1 MTRRATAERMP
12 TRQATA
18 ERDRSSLQS
27 AATSTF
33 LLPLGRTATSTEAL
47 IPSAFHPLADSVP
60 PSFRML
66 PHAQHRRSD
75 DASPRMPV
83 NYEFESVKAAGYTV
97 GLRSHTPFAPGWVP
111 HRNVATVPQHQTLSS
126 PRNMSPR
133 PLVPLSPN
141 TASFRHEM
149 RQLPLQPPLTAAS
162 HAVHAAHAGAH
173 ADVRRAHA
181 IHVARVMQW
190 DRSMRGLSRS
200 ATSLGPP
207 STAYGDPRPL
217 AGAIAAMDPA
227 IGAIHAMHAAART
240 AHVKVRIVVDVSGLR
255 PSASLPALAHAPS
268 LAYSHF
274 AKAPIIDGRAMT
286 PLTEQT
292 TQLVARY
299 QPAGYAPPAPKLSEH
314 HAMQVAKSA
323 LSRTPDESPS
333 DLALEGACR
342 PWTGTEG
349 GGGSSGGSGARAA
362 AKASGA
368 LPPPLAD
375 YDAAPAAAY
384 PPTTFSSLDRPRATG
399 PSGRRAPAT
408 DLPGPAAPETARAE
422 GSSFPTG
429 FPSEPPSAS
438 QHSHSQSPAALTGF
452 RALRSL
458 DSPSPAEPCECECE
472 QPAAYGGV
480 NVNAAAY
487 GGVNVNAAAYD
498 GGRLGGL
505 ESMAG
510 PVADDGSWPG
520 ADVHILDANAHL
532 NSYTWPAE
540 PCAQDDA
547 SLSDELGAELGMPVG
562 PGEDQPGR
570 RGKFRIIGPA
580 KDAQYDAS
588 LWAMKFGARGKS
600 MQERILEEAQRRR
613 GKKVNLSD
621 VTKGLLL
628 NRRIVAALR
637 ACTVFHGLDSLH
649 LSMMAYGGHNMRMK
663 RYGVV
668 YRAGA
673 VASSFFVLTHGSVQ
687 IISDDGPPQTIT
699 VERGAR
705 QGIAFGFES
714 LGSGSAVSGGS
725 GLCRQATV
733 CALEASSLVVFS
745 TKDMRLDQGRLEKLA
760 ERIFAETAAAALRIT
775 PVFADLTPVQLVSLA
790 PLFEFAAFNPNTP
803 FFSAGGACDKLFVL
817 LNGSMV
823 VRQRTTTIATLHS
836 TVGDGSAVW
845 HPFVGAEGLLDAETR
860 RPYDVVTCTPA
871 NALVLPTHALKRFL
885 KSVPNLYDRLQEFS
899 EMRRKAWELECGLSL
914 SLEYDSVPEAA
925 QDENPAQ
932 AAQAD

>member
-1 MTRRATAERMP
+1 MP
-12 TRQATA
+12 TRQSTA
-18 ERDRSSLQS
+18 ERARSSIQT

-47 IPSAFHPLADSVP
+47 IPAAFHPLADSVP

-66 PHAQHRRSD
+66 PHRRSD

-97 GLRSHTPFAPGWVP
+97 GLRSRTPFAPGWVP
-111 HRNVATVPQHQTLSS
+111 HRNAATLPQHQTLSS

-149 RQLPLQPPLTAAS
+149 RQLPLPPPLTAAS

-190 DRSMRGLSRS
+190 DRSMKGLSRS

-207 STAYGDPRPL
+207 STAYGSPRPL

-240 AHVKVRIVVDVSGLR
+240 ANVKVRLVDVSGLR

-268 LAYSHF
+268 LSYSHF

-286 PLTEQT
+286 PMTEQT

-299 QPAGYAPPAPKLSEH
+299 QPAGYALPAPMLSEH

-323 LSRTPDESPS
+323 LSRTRDESHTDP
-333 DLALEGACR
+333 ALEGACR

-362 AKASGA
+362 AKASGT

-384 PPTTFSSLDRPRATG
+384 PSTAFSSLDRPRAAG

-408 DLPGPAAPETARAE
+408 GLLVAGPAVPDTARAE
-422 GSSFPTG
+422 GLSFPTG
-429 FPSEPPSAS
+429 FPSEAPSAS
-438 QHSHSQSPAALTGF
+438 QHSHSQPPAALTGF
-452 RALRSL
+452 KALRSL
-458 DSPSPAEPCECECE
+458 DSPPPAVNVNAEPV

-480 NVNAAAY
+480 NVNDAAY
-487 GGVNVNAAAYD
+487 GG
-498 GGRLGGL
+498 GWLGGL

-510 PVADDGSWPG
+510 PAADDGSWPG
-520 ADVHILDANAHL
+520 ADAHILDADAHL
-532 NSYTWPAE
+532 DVYTWPAE
-540 PCAQDDA
+540 QCAQYDA
-547 SLSDELGAELGMPVG
+547 SLSGEMGAELGMPAG

-570 RGKFRIIGPA
+570 HSNSQRGKFRIIGPA
-580 KDAQYDAS
+580 KDAHYGAS

-600 MQERILEEAQRRR
+600 MQERMLEEAKRRR
-613 GKKVNLSD
+613 GKQVNLSD

-649 LSMMAYGGHNMRMK
+649 LSMMAYGGLNMRMK

-673 VASSFFVLTHGSVQ
+673 AASSFFVLTHGSVQ
-687 IISDDGPPQTIT
+687 IVSEDGPPQTIT

-705 QGIAFGFES
+705 QGIAFGLES
-714 LGSGSAVSGGS
+714 LGGLGSGGAVSGGS

-745 TKDMRLDQGRLEKLA
+745 TKDMRLDEGRLERLA
-760 ERIFAETAAAALRIT
+760 DRIFAETAAAALRIT
-775 PVFADLTPVQLVSLA
+775 PVFADLTPAQLASLA
-790 PLFEFAAFNPNTP
+790 PLFEFGAFNPNTP
-803 FFSAGGACDKLFVL
+803 FFSAGGACDKLFIL

-823 VRQRTTTIATLHS
+823 ISQRSTTIATLHS
-836 TVGDGSAVW
+836 TVGEGSTVW

-871 NALVLPTHALKRFL
+871 NALVLPAHALKRFL

-925 QDENPAQ
+925 QNEDPAQ
-932 AAQAD
+932 DAD